1 MALPSKDDVVL
12 LQFSSTGAPWA
23 RVTAK
28 PSIDTN
34 TLEYSSYGP
43 PWWAQPDAAIPVEYV
58 NATLW
63 VNISHFNSIAKAS
76 IDTIMGIS
84 TT

>member
-1 MALPSKDDVVL
+1 MSLPSKNTIL
-12 LQFSSTGAPWA
+12 LGGYSLGGSPWVK
-23 RVTAK
+23 VTAK

-34 TLEYSSYGP
+34 TLEYSLDGS
-43 PWWAQPDAAIPVEYV
+43 PWWAQPDAALPIEYV
-58 NATLW
+58 NSTLW

>member
-1 MALPSKDDVVL
+1 MSLPSKNTIL
-12 LQFSSTGAPWA
+12 LGGYSLDGSPWV

-34 TLEYSSYGP
+34 TLEYSLDGS
-43 PWWAQPDAAIPVEYV
+43 PWWAQPDAALPIEYV

-76 IDTIMGIS
+76 IDTIMGVS